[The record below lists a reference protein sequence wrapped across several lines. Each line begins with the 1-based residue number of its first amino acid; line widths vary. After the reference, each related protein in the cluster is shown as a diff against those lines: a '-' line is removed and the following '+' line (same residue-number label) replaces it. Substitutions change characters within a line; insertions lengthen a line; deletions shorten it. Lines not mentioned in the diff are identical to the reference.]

1 MGESHTQMQ
10 PLLSD
15 YDPGSAYVE
24 AVFSLFATI
33 RLNWESQQRSLALL
47 LTSPSHP
54 EEQATVAANL
64 AIASAQ
70 SGLPTV
76 LIEAHVR
83 HPGLGQR
90 FGLSQGPGLSDIL
103 LQEETVTPQQVS
115 RYLAP
120 TFVPH
125 LWLLSS
131 GTGGMP
137 HGLAPYAARLP
148 ELLRS
153 LRRFLEE
160 GQGQSGLLVVH
171 GAPVLEGADASLLG
185 AYVDQTF
192 LVVVLGRS
200 TRTATKKASEQL
212 QRARARLSGVIL
224 TQG

>member
-83 HPGLGQR
+83 QPRLSRR
-90 FGLSQGPGLSDIL
+90 FGLSQGPGLSDL
-103 LQEETVTPQQVS
+103 LQQERALTPQQISPYLVS
-115 RYLAP
+115 
-120 TFVPH
+120 TFVPQ

-131 GTGGMP
+131 GTGRLP

-148 ELLRS
+148 ELLQSVR
-153 LRRFLEE
+153 LFVEE
-160 GQGQSGLLVVH
+160 NQSQPGLVVVH

-185 AYVDQTF
+185 ACVDQTF

-224 TQG
+224 AQA

>member
-1 MGESHTQMQ
+1 MQ

-33 RLNWESQQRSLALL
+33 RLNWESQQQSLALL

-54 EEQATVAANL
+54 EAQATVAANL
-64 AIASAQ
+64 SIASAQ

-76 LIEAHVR
+76 LIEADVR

-90 FGLSQGPGLSDIL
+90 FGLSQGPGLSDL
-103 LQEETVTPQQVS
+103 LMQDQVLTPPLVS
-115 RYLAP
+115 RYLTP
-120 TFVPH
+120 TFLPH

-131 GTGGMP
+131 GTGEMP
-137 HGLAPYAARLP
+137 HGMAPYAARLP
-148 ELLRS
+148 ELLQN

-160 GQGQSGLLVVH
+160 GQGQPGLLVVH
-171 GAPVLEGADASLLG
+171 GAPALEGADASLLG
-185 AYVDQTF
+185 ACVDQTF

-200 TRTATKKASEQL
+200 TRTAAKRASEQL
-212 QRARARLSGVIL
+212 KRAHARLSGVIL

>member
-1 MGESHTQMQ
+1 MQ

-54 EEQATVAANL
+54 EAQATVAANL
-64 AIASAQ
+64 SIASAQ

-76 LIEAHVR
+76 LIEADVR
-83 HPGLGQR
+83 HPGLSQR
-90 FGLSQGPGLSDIL
+90 FGLSQGPGLSDLL
-103 LQEETVTPQQVS
+103 LQDQTLTPHLVS

-120 TFVPH
+120 TFLPH

-131 GTGGMP
+131 GTGEMP
-137 HGLAPYAARLP
+137 HGMAPYAARLP
-148 ELLRS
+148 ELLQN
-153 LRRFLEE
+153 LRRFLDED
-160 GQGQSGLLVVH
+160 QGQPGLLVVH

-185 AYVDQTF
+185 ACVDQTF
-192 LVVVLGRS
+192 LIVVLGQS